1 MRCEQTHHKRT
12 AEKCSR
18 AKVKHMSLNGRL
30 RCYLIARGQAYI
42 SRTCH
47 IAPKIQSVTTYSNTR
62 TFLALPVNTMAKKED
77 TQRPKRCTR
86 MGVYARSESFTPN
99 DRTFGGRVAEESRL
113 VIAGALPTAFI
124 SSSCCNLIVAIPPT
138 TSIFLHYY
146 YQQKLTT
153 PCTSRPLSELTQLQA
168 LCGKENRTFVPPI
181 DLNRP
186 DVVSLKSRG
195 RPIIRNV
202 ATTKKSLSSDS
213 RSTAPIVIDQ
223 FGVLGQPHRCAVSS
237 TSGTH
242 FYSRLLGKIP
252 CHTDHIYDIG
262 RNIGGRQAI
271 DYTVG
276 VPQ

>member
-124 SSSCCNLIVAIPPT
+124 SSSHPPNNEYIST
-138 TSIFLHYY
+138 LLLPTKTNNTMH
-146 YQQKLTT
+146 
-153 PCTSRPLSELTQLQA
+153 LS
-168 LCGKENRTFVPPI
+168 
-181 DLNRP
+181 
-186 DVVSLKSRG
+186 
-195 RPIIRNV
+195 
-202 ATTKKSLSSDS
+202 ATLRAD
-213 RSTAPIVIDQ
+213 P
-223 FGVLGQPHRCAVSS
+223 
-237 TSGTH
+237 TSGALRQRESNIRTAD
-242 FYSRLLGKIP
+242 RLEPSG
-252 CHTDHIYDIG
+252 CCVSQEQGTTDH
-262 RNIGGRQAI
+262 
-271 DYTVG
+271 T
-276 VPQ
+276 

>member
-1 MRCEQTHHKRT
+1 M
-12 AEKCSR
+12 
-18 AKVKHMSLNGRL
+18 
-30 RCYLIARGQAYI
+30 
-42 SRTCH
+42 
-47 IAPKIQSVTTYSNTR
+47 
-62 TFLALPVNTMAKKED
+62 ED
-77 TQRPKRCTR
+77 TRRPKRCTR

-213 RSTAPIVIDQ
+213 RSTAPSKVTNYHSNRPVRGPWPTTSTCCILYVWYAFLLTA
-223 FGVLGQPHRCAVSS
+223 FGQNSMSYRSYL
-237 TSGTH
+237 
-242 FYSRLLGKIP
+242 
-252 CHTDHIYDIG
+252 
-262 RNIGGRQAI
+262 
-271 DYTVG
+271 
-276 VPQ
+276 

>member
-1 MRCEQTHHKRT
+1 M
-12 AEKCSR
+12 
-18 AKVKHMSLNGRL
+18 
-30 RCYLIARGQAYI
+30 
-42 SRTCH
+42 
-47 IAPKIQSVTTYSNTR
+47 
-62 TFLALPVNTMAKKED
+62 ED
-77 TQRPKRCTR
+77 TRRPKRCTR

-181 DLNRP
+181 DLNHP

-195 RPIIRNV
+195 RPIMRYV
-202 ATTKKSLSSDS
+202 ATTKNRSRLTPAVQHPARSLII
-213 RSTAPIVIDQ
+213 IVIDQ
-223 FGVLGQPHRCAVSS
+223 FGVLGQPHRRAVSC

-252 CHTDHIYDIG
+252 CHTDHIYDFG

-271 DYTVG
+271 DYTVV